1 MTTGNIYWVLTVYSV
16 LFEDFTGVYTSAMWE
31 GHYFTDEETEAR
43 FAHWPR
49 VTGRGDGGAPIRFRA
64 AWLQSHSLIHTRWAR
79 DPAAG
84 GTLWAKEEAGVDRE
98 RVEGEVSEAYLKSLQ
113 CKSEAF
119 GLHGKKVM
127 EKQWVNWTGKWH
139 GNPAPWEVA
148 LTVNA
153 GCAVGQLLWLDS
165 CDRLGL
171 PLWLRW

>member
-49 VTGRGDGGAPIRFRA
+49 VTGQGDGGASIRFRA

-98 RVEGEVSEAYLKSLQ
+98 RVEGEVSEAYLKGLQ

-119 GLHGKKVM
+119 GLHGKKVI
-127 EKQWVNWTGKWH
+127 EKQWTEQENDMVTQHPGSM
-139 GNPAPWEVA
+139 A

-153 GCAVGQLLWLDS
+153 GCAVGHLLWLES
-165 CDRLGL
+165 CDCPGL